1 MNCAGNC
8 HILEQS
14 QWKIGLSRRAAQ
26 ELMGGSF
33 LAWKVKLRYAA
44 QTLDTDKVIEAASY
58 TIDAF
63 SAQFSMLGGG
73 FPSEERS
80 LQEYAFNHMKEY
92 VTITHEVVAQ
102 TLLSGKQ
109 HAAAACV
116 VILVDCMRAL
126 GDELV
131 KRVFWDDADIDD
143 TFFPTFPVG
152 DTNSAL
158 MCYLAQMS
166 VWHGTCRRGA
176 TMMEEISK
184 SKPLHRALER
194 CALTFSALHELNY
207 SAQTNCERWHILAKD
222 SLIQNCSSKTD
233 MDEEGG
239 GFDCDPTVMLR
250 GISNPTP
257 HTIDCEGM
265 SLHPVAHSMFQNMYS
280 ARKMMQ
286 ELVDEVVA
294 EEMIEVCTMRAARV
308 FIKLQKEI
316 YYKSLWH
323 RWFLLWRT
331 ISRWTKATGEDQ
343 GAIDGRIGA
352 AGLAEYDAD
361 MGGMW

>member
-1 MNCAGNC
+1 
-8 HILEQS
+8 
-14 QWKIGLSRRAAQ
+14 
-26 ELMGGSF
+26 
-33 LAWKVKLRYAA
+33 
-44 QTLDTDKVIEAASY
+44 
-58 TIDAF
+58 
-63 SAQFSMLGGG
+63 
-73 FPSEERS
+73 
-80 LQEYAFNHMKEY
+80 
-92 VTITHEVVAQ
+92 
-102 TLLSGKQ
+102 
-109 HAAAACV
+109 
-116 VILVDCMRAL
+116 
-126 GDELV
+126 
-131 KRVFWDDADIDD
+131 
-143 TFFPTFPVG
+143 
-152 DTNSAL
+152 
-158 MCYLAQMS
+158 
-166 VWHGTCRRGA
+166 
-176 TMMEEISK
+176 
-184 SKPLHRALER
+184 
-194 CALTFSALHELNY
+194 
-207 SAQTNCERWHILAKD
+207 
-222 SLIQNCSSKTD
+222 